1 MKRLNKSVENDMI
14 KCKVWLVIW
23 LLGSLLNAFAA
34 EQADNKIITP
44 LEAQIKGKV
53 IDRSSGEVVA
63 GVIVTVAPES
73 YTGSLERF
81 LCVSGK
87 DGTFH
92 IGGLRSGRYKVMVD
106 DHSLDVRI
114 ESGESVK
121 EVIIECTAVVHGKV
135 MDPNSK
141 PIADA
146 QIQIREHNPGA
157 TGIAAPDTR
166 TDKEGHYRYTQIKWP
181 YRVGVIWRKELPA
194 GEERWQYLRRN
205 QVFKGSQTV
214 DFQFGDFPAAD
225 SVLCGQ
231 VVEKDGE
238 VIQEFT
244 IDVQLKVDFS
254 DYSTKYLQ
262 QFGVKVPFST
272 ADGRFETRALPAG
285 KYTVL
290 ATPKNARAYD
300 YLNWQDC
307 KLVDKERTEI
317 KIEIARKKVL
327 YGRVLFE
334 DDSPAVIKPPPWAGA
349 RTSITQWNVDLPMGS
364 RIGEVDDD
372 GFFELY
378 LSQEELEQLKTG
390 KSWLSIDI
398 PTDEQGSR
406 KQVGIFPFGLL
417 ATEKNKAG
425 VVEIKRPLWKPVS
438 LVGKVL
444 PGFDSVKIDF
454 SPEQAKDRMILVCF
468 WDMNQRP
475 SRQCITKLAEQAK
488 QLKEKGI
495 TVITIQGTKVDEAAL
510 NEWIKKYNISFA
522 VGMIAGKEEEVH
534 LAWGVKALPW
544 LILTDRKHV
553 VIAEGFSFAEL
564 DEKIK

>member
-1 MKRLNKSVENDMI
+1 MI
-14 KCKVWLVIW
+14 KCKVWLVIC
-23 LLGSLLNAFAA
+23 LLGSLLNALA
-34 EQADNKIITP
+34 NKQTDDRTVTP

-53 IDRSSGEVVA
+53 IDSSSREGVA
-63 GVIVTVAPES
+63 GVIVTVTPES

-81 LCVSGK
+81 LCVSEK

-92 IGGLRSGRYKVMVD
+92 IGGLRSGSYKVTVD
-106 DHSLDVRI
+106 DHSLDVKI
-114 ESGESVK
+114 ESGESVR
-121 EVIIECTAVVHGKV
+121 EVIIECPAVVRGKV
-135 MDPNSK
+135 MDPNSR
-141 PIADA
+141 PIENAE
-146 QIQIREHNPGA
+146 IQIREHNPGA
-157 TGIAAPDTR
+157 TSIAAPDTQ

-205 QVFKGSQTV
+205 QVFEGSQTV

-231 VVEKDGE
+231 VVQQDGE
-238 VIQEFT
+238 AVRNFT
-244 IDVQLKVDFS
+244 IDVHAKVDFS

-262 QFGVKVPFST
+262 QFGVEVPFHT

-290 ATPKNARAYD
+290 ATPENARAYD
-300 YLNWQDC
+300 YINWQDC

-317 KIEIARKKVL
+317 KIKIARKKVL

-334 DDSPAVIKPPPWAGA
+334 DGSPAVIKPPPWAGA

-372 GFFELY
+372 GYFELY
-378 LSQEELEQLKTG
+378 LSENELEQLKTG
-390 KSWLSIDI
+390 KNWLSIDI

-406 KQVGIFPFGLL
+406 KQVGTFPFGLL

-444 PGFDSVKIDF
+444 PSFNSVKIDF
-454 SPEQAKDRMILVCF
+454 SPEQAKDRMILLCF

-475 SRQCITKLAEQAK
+475 SRNCIMQLAKQAE
-488 QLKEKGI
+488 QLKEKG
-495 TVITIQGTKVDEAAL
+495 VTIVAIQSAKIDEAAL
-510 NEWIKKYNISFA
+510 NEWVKKYNIPFT
-522 VGMIAGKEEEVH
+522 VGMIADNEEKTRFE
-534 LAWGVKALPW
+534 WGVKALSW
-544 LILTDRKHV
+544 LILTDRKHIV
-553 VIAEGFSFAEL
+553 RAEGFMLSEL
-564 DEKIK
+564 DGKPKQIDE